1 MSACAGFTPLVNGGD
16 YVGTICCTCGEKE
29 SSHKCS
35 IKNPWFRKDGPY
47 SKEFYEVSGDPVFE
61 YRGVKVYRR
70 WEHSWLYVLG
80 DTAITERHGFT
91 KANAPGIIDK
101 ILDGLGPSADAVC
114 AHLLACGHKA
124 LTHDQYMIEC
134 RAGRMA

>member
-1 MSACAGFTPLVNGGD
+1 M
-16 YVGTICCTCGEKE
+16 ER
-29 SSHKCS
+29 

-47 SKEFYEVSGDPVFE
+47 SKEFYEVSGAPVFE

-80 DTAITERHGFT
+80 DTAITERHGFN
-91 KANAPGIIDK
+91 KDRAPGIIDSM
-101 ILDGLGPSADAVC
+101 LNGLEPSADLVVS
-114 AHLLACGHKA
+114 HLRANGFKG
-124 LTHDQYMIEC
+124 LTHDEYMIEY